1 MSTPLIAKLAR
12 RDQISAEEIAALEGA
27 MEPSQTVAAGQD
39 LVHQHERPT
48 HSTLLL
54 SGFSAR
60 YTALDDG
67 RRQITEINV
76 MGDFVDL
83 HSFLLKVMDHGVVTL
98 TPCQIARVPH
108 SALRRISEQHA
119 HLTRLLWLDTL
130 IDAAIHRQ
138 WIVGM
143 GRRSGLG
150 RFAHLLCEMC
160 LRLESVGQVQDGAF
174 LLPLTQHEL
183 GDAMGIS
190 AVHVN
195 RLLAEMRREGLVA
208 WRGPRVQLL
217 DRKRLSS
224 IAEFDPAYLRLESAP
239 V

>member
-1 MSTPLIAKLAR
+1 
-12 RDQISAEEIAALEGA
+12 
-27 MEPSQTVAAGQD
+27 
-39 LVHQHERPT
+39 
-48 HSTLLL
+48 
-54 SGFSAR
+54 
-60 YTALDDG
+60 
-67 RRQITEINV
+67 
-76 MGDFVDL
+76 MGDLVDL

-160 LRLESVGQVQDGAF
+160 LRLESVGQVQDGGF

-183 GDAMGIS
+183 GDVRAPWAIRGLRGLHG
-190 AVHVN
+190 HVGMEA
-195 RLLAEMRREGLVA
+195 RQR
-208 WRGPRVQLL
+208 
-217 DRKRLSS
+217 
-224 IAEFDPAYLRLESAP
+224 
-239 V
+239 